1 MMLIGLLVT
10 LIILLPLVVY
20 EILLIIIGKNK
31 WKLSIKQKNWWLVTH
46 LFFTTVWLGGALG
59 TLLLLFTTT
68 VTADKELIYA
78 AHYFID
84 FFDKYLNIPG
94 AMGCLLTGIFL
105 ALRTQWGITKYYWII
120 TKLIANLGI
129 IYFGGEL
136 INEWAH
142 NTLELS
148 SINVNVLNNPI
159 YLHDR
164 QMLIMGLVS
173 SIIVLVFVVAISRFK
188 PWGKRNKNIKEERF

>member
-94 AMGCLLTGIFL
+94 AMGCLLTRHFPRFTNSMGNYEIL
-105 ALRTQWGITKYYWII
+105 LDYNQ
-120 TKLIANLGI
+120 
-129 IYFGGEL
+129 
-136 INEWAH
+136 IN
-142 NTLELS
+142 
-148 SINVNVLNNPI
+148 
-159 YLHDR
+159 R
-164 QMLIMGLVS
+164 
-173 SIIVLVFVVAISRFK
+173 
-188 PWGKRNKNIKEERF
+188 